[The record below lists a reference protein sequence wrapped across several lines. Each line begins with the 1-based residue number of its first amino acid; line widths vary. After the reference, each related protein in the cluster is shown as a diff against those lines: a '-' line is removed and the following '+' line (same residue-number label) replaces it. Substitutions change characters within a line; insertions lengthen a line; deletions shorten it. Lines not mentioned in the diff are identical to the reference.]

1 MSKGTAPG
9 IKSWLLLVFLAVI
22 WGASFMGGKIGLTG
36 FGPFMLAAV
45 RICIAAVALTA
56 FAIFMGAGLPK
67 WRAPQGPRIWAHCLG
82 MALFTNAIPFTLLAW
97 GQLRVTSGFAGITMA
112 VVPLLVLP
120 LAHFCIEGERMGRWK
135 VLGFVIGFI
144 GTVILVGGGAIG
156 SQGGP
161 LEGWARLACV
171 GAASCYAIGSIIT
184 RLTPE
189 VSTLSFSSAGL
200 LIAAVITL
208 PIAMLVEG
216 LPQDINGAAIGAVI
230 YLGLFPTALATVVLV
245 TIINTAGPS
254 FLSLVNYQVPVF
266 AVVFGVVLLGES
278 LPGQFLGALALI
290 LTGLALSQFRR
301 RGPELEVPVR

>member
-1 MSKGTAPG
+1 MAKGTAPG

-45 RICIAAVALTA
+45 RITIAAAALTA
-56 FAIFMGAGLPK
+56 FSSIMGRGLPK
-67 WRAPQGPRIWAHCLG
+67 WRAPNGPRIWAHCLG

-120 LAHFCIEGERMGRWK
+120 LAHFFVPGERMGRWK
-135 VLGFVIGFI
+135 AFGFGVGFVGV
-144 GTVILVGGGAIG
+144 VILIGGGALG
-156 SQGGP
+156 SRGGD
-161 LEGWARLACV
+161 LEGLARLACV

-184 RLTPE
+184 RLTPD

-200 LIAAVITL
+200 LIAAFISM
-208 PIAMLVEG
+208 PIALLVEG
-216 LPQDINGAAIGAVI
+216 PPQDMNGQAIAAVL

-278 LPGQFLGALALI
+278 LPGQFLGALVLI
-290 LTGLALSQFRR
+290 LAGLALSQFRR